1 MNGTI
6 ATQKFVNILTFD
18 VPLPANYG
26 GVIDVFYK
34 IEALHKAGVK
44 VILHCFTK
52 DRAVPEELKAICYQV
67 YVYPRRMSFAYQLSW
82 LPFTVFSRK
91 SKVLK
96 KNLLS
101 NTYPII
107 FESLHCCYLLDDKD
121 LTTRFKIYRH
131 SNIEHHYYF
140 ELGKAE
146 TRFLKKLYF
155 FSEAIRL
162 RFFEKI
168 IRHAQLILAVNTH
181 DLKYFEQK
189 FKTIKSIFLPSF
201 HKNESSN
208 LSQESENFA
217 LYHGNLSVVE
227 NEKAALWLIQNVF
240 SSSEIKFVIAGQR
253 PSKKLVQ
260 KIEEYKNIELIAN
273 PSEEEMEL
281 LMVRAKVHILYT
293 FQSTGLKLKLLHS
306 LFIAPF
312 IVCNSKMIEGSGIKA
327 DNSIRVLDSPEEIK
341 SELVQLMQMKST
353 EALRMERELVL
364 NHYQNS
370 TNQAKLI
377 ELLLLS

>member
-1 MNGTI
+1 MNGT
-6 ATQKFVNILTFD
+6 TSPEKFINIISFD

-34 IEALHKAGVK
+34 IKALHKADVK

-52 DRAVPEELKAICYQV
+52 DRAVPDELKTICYEV
-67 YVYPRRMSFAYQLSW
+67 YVYPRHMSFAYQLSW

-91 SKVLK
+91 SKALK

-101 NTYPII
+101 NSYPII

-121 LTTRFKIYRH
+121 FKTRFKIYRH

-168 IRHAQLILAVNTH
+168 LRHAQLILAVNTH
-181 DLKYFEQK
+181 DLNYFEQK
-189 FKTIKSIFLPSF
+189 FKSIKSLFLPSF

-208 LSQESENFA
+208 LSQDSENFA
-217 LYHGNLSVVE
+217 LYHGNLSVIE

-240 SSSEIKFVIAGQR
+240 SSSETKFVIAGQK

-260 KIEEYKNIELIAN
+260 KIGEYKNIQLIAN

-281 LMVRAKVHILYT
+281 LMARAKVHILYT
-293 FQSTGLKLKLLHS
+293 FQSTGLKLKLLNS
-306 LFIAPF
+306 LFTAPF

-327 DNSIRVLDSPEEIK
+327 DNSIRVLDNPESIK